1 MTQADLLARER
12 TQVLKR
18 FAADL
23 GFMYCGVS
31 KAGPLDEE
39 ALKLEKW
46 LNKGLHGKMRYM
58 ENYFDKRINP
68 TLLVDGAKSVVTVLF
83 NYYTPEKQKDSAAPK
98 LSRYAYGEDYHKVVK
113 QKLFELMH
121 RLEEQI
127 GAISGRAFVDS
138 APVMDKAWAVRSGS
152 GWMGKNTNVIR
163 PNAGSWFFIAEL
175 IIDLE
180 LEADGPIKD
189 YCGTCTRCID
199 ACPTEALTPYQIDAT
214 KCISYLTIELRE
226 AIPDTFKGKMENWM
240 FGCDV
245 CQEVCPWNRFAQK
258 HTEPAFEPHPDL
270 LNLTKDDWEELS
282 QEVFSRVLGKSAV
295 ERVGGEGLKR
305 TIHFLS

>member
-12 TQVLKR
+12 THVLKR
-18 FAADL
+18 LAAEL
-23 GFMYCGVS
+23 NFMYCGVS

-39 ALKLEKW
+39 ARRLEQW

-68 TLLVDGAKSVVTVLF
+68 TLLVEGAKSVVTLLF
-83 NYYTPEKQKDSAAPK
+83 NYYNPEKQKDPEAPK

-138 APVMDKAWAVRSGS
+138 APVMDKAWAVRSGA

-163 PNAGSWFFIAEL
+163 PQTGSWFFIAEL

-189 YCGTCTRCID
+189 YCGTCTRCIE
-199 ACPTEALTPYQIDAT
+199 ACPTDALTPYQIDASR
-214 KCISYLTIELRE
+214 CISYLTIELRD
-226 AIPDTFKGKMENWM
+226 AIPDSFKGKMDNWM

-245 CQEVCPWNRFAQK
+245 CQEVCPWNRFAEK
-258 HTEPAFEPHPDL
+258 HTEPAFEPHSDL
-270 LNLTKDDWEELS
+270 LNLTKDDWEDLS
-282 QEVFSRVLGKSAV
+282 QQVFSRVLGKAAV
-295 ERVGGEGLKR
+295 ERVGYRGLKR
-305 TIHFLS
+305 TIQFLE

>member
-12 TQVLKR
+12 THVLKKL
-18 FAADL
+18 AAEL
-23 GFMYCGVS
+23 NFMYCGVS
-31 KAGPLDEE
+31 KAGPLGDE
-39 ALKLEKW
+39 AHKLEQW

-68 TLLVDGAKSVVTVLF
+68 TLMVEGAKSVVTLLF
-83 NYYTPEKQKDSAAPK
+83 NYYNPEKQKDSEAPK
-98 LSRYAYGEDYHKVVK
+98 ISRYAYGEDYHKVVK

-138 APVMDKAWAVRSGS
+138 APVMDKAWAVRSGA

-163 PNAGSWFFIAEL
+163 PHAGSWFFIAEL
-175 IIDLE
+175 IIDVE

-226 AIPDTFKGKMENWM
+226 AIPDAFKGKMDNWM

-245 CQEVCPWNRFAQK
+245 CQEVCPWNRFAEK
-258 HTEPAFEPHPDL
+258 HSEPAFEPHPDL
-270 LNLTKDDWEELS
+270 LNLTKDDWEDLS
-282 QEVFSRVLGKSAV
+282 QEVFSQVLGKAAV
-295 ERVGGEGLKR
+295 ERVGYMGLKR
-305 TIHFLS
+305 TIQFLE

>member
-12 TQVLKR
+12 THVLKR
-18 FAADL
+18 IAVEL

-31 KAGPLDEE
+31 KAVPLDDE
-39 ALKLEKW
+39 ARKLEQW
-46 LNKGLHGKMRYM
+46 LNKGMHGRMRYM

-68 TLLVDGAKSVVTVLF
+68 TLLVDGAKSVITLLF
-83 NYYTPEKQKDSAAPK
+83 NYYTPEKQNDTEAPK

-113 QKLFELMH
+113 QKLFELMQ
-121 RLEEQI
+121 RVEEQI
-127 GAISGRAFVDS
+127 GSIAGRAFVDS
-138 APVMDKAWAVRSGS
+138 APVMDKAWAVRSGA

-163 PNAGSWFFIAEL
+163 PQTGSWFFIAEL
-175 IIDLE
+175 VIDLE

-199 ACPTEALTPYQIDAT
+199 ACPTDALTPYQIDASR
-214 KCISYLTIELRE
+214 CISYLTIELRD
-226 AIPDTFKGKMENWM
+226 AIPDSFKGKMDNWM

-245 CQEVCPWNRFAQK
+245 CQEVCPWNRFAEK

-270 LNLTKDDWEELS
+270 LNLTKDDWEVLS
-282 QEVFSRVLGKSAV
+282 HDIFTRVLGKSAV
-295 ERVGGEGLKR
+295 ERVGYDGIKR
-305 TIHFLS
+305 TIQFLK

>member
-12 TQVLKR
+12 THVLKR
-18 FAADL
+18 LAAEHN
-23 GFMYCGVS
+23 FMYCGVS

-39 ALKLEKW
+39 ARKLEQW

-68 TLLVDGAKSVVTVLF
+68 TLMVEGAKSVVTLLF
-83 NYYTPEKQKDSAAPK
+83 NYYTPEKQKDAEAPK
-98 LSRYAYGEDYHKVVK
+98 LSRYAFGEDYHKVVK
-113 QKLFELMH
+113 QKLFELM
-121 RLEEQI
+121 RCFEEQI

-138 APVMDKAWAVRSGS
+138 APVMDKAWAVRSGA

-163 PNAGSWFFIAEL
+163 PHSGSWFFIAEL
-175 IIDLE
+175 IIDVE

-226 AIPDTFKGKMENWM
+226 AIPDAFKGKMDNWM

-245 CQEVCPWNRFAQK
+245 CQEVCPWNRFAEK
-258 HTEPAFEPHPDL
+258 HSESAFEPHPDL
-270 LNLTKDDWEELS
+270 LRLTKDDWIDLS
-282 QEVFSRVLGKSAV
+282 QEVFSQVLGKAAV
-295 ERVGGEGLKR
+295 ERVGYEGLKR
-305 TIHFLS
+305 TIQFLE